1 MPGTATQKYCSVEC
15 KVAGSRKPREITHCL
30 TCGREL
36 TLMAGKRDR
45 KFCSRSCAL
54 TGGSRREIT
63 RADLGDTAKGPS
75 GYNLVKV
82 GKDYVGA
89 YRSGWALEHRVVME
103 KHLGRPLLKNERV
116 HHRNGERSDNR
127 IENLELWLVPNRK
140 DPAGQRVDDLLVLLG
155 ERLRA
160 VVGLNLESI
169 DQVEAEV
176 RKVFGF
182 RKAKSES

>member
-1 MPGTATQKYCSVEC
+1 MPKTATQKYCSVEC

-30 TCGREL
+30 TCGKEL
-36 TLMAGKRDR
+36 TLIAGKRDR

-63 RADLGDTAKGPS
+63 RADTGDVARGPS

-82 GKDYVGA
+82 GKDYIGA
-89 YRSGWALEHRVVME
+89 YRNGWALEHRVVME
-103 KHLGRPLLKNERV
+103 KLLDRPLLKNERV

-140 DPAGQRVDDLLVLLG
+140 DPAGQRVDDLVILLG

-160 VVGLNLESI
+160 VVGLSHELTNV
-169 DQVEAEV
+169 VEAEV
-176 RKVFGF
+176 RRVFGF
-182 RKAKSES
+182 PKAQGKP